1 MSNRQHYRVAD
12 GRPLSTEERTL
23 LEWLLAHG
31 CPNAGRYAAQL
42 PQVTVVSRCACG
54 CPTID
59 LAVEGKQTFGASELV
74 ADVEGRSPDGIS
86 VGVILHGREGQ
97 LAELEVYPIDEIQG
111 PFALPSPSTLV
122 PLNDAPE
129 ERDPR

>member
-1 MSNRQHYRVAD
+1 MSNGQHYRVAD
-12 GRPLSTEERTL
+12 GRPLSGEERTL

-31 CPNAGRYAAQL
+31 FPNVGRYAAQL
-42 PQVTVVSRCACG
+42 PRVTVVSRCTCG

-59 LAVEGKQTFGASELV
+59 LAVDGKQTFGASELI
-74 ADVEGRSPDGIS
+74 ADVEGRSPEGIL

-122 PLNDAPE
+122 PLSDTPE
-129 ERDPR
+129 EP